1 MIEPSSS
8 NSVSRRV
15 ECSPTDANELSP
27 IPGARLAVRIKRA
40 LKRFGR
46 PLRFRLG
53 IYNQYPPVPLRPD
66 PKLRADRD
74 QCENGDASTLELPS
88 ISIVTPSL
96 NHGRWLRA
104 TIESVT
110 TQRYPRLE
118 FLVRDAASTDDS
130 VDVLKS
136 TLGLSGWVSE
146 RDGGQADAINKAFAQ
161 TRGEIM
167 AWLNSDDMLMPG
179 ALHCV
184 ARYFQRNPGVDVV
197 YGHRIIV
204 DANGDEVGRWILPRH
219 RGAAFLWGDYIPQET
234 MFWRRS
240 LWERV
245 GGRVDTD
252 FEFAMDWELILRFHR
267 AGAKFRR
274 IPRAL
279 GAFRT
284 HPLQKSIAAIHSVG
298 QREFEVLRRP
308 LSPLRRF
315 WYRLDHKSYLAESV
329 LYAWLQRPHA
339 SCKHKP
345 RLSSGISANPDV
357 PEASLEAESI
367 RDRQTR

>member
-1 MIEPSSS
+1 MIEQPASNPSSHT
-8 NSVSRRV
+8 RGRP
-15 ECSPTDANELSP
+15 PTDVNELSP
-27 IPGARLAVRIKRA
+27 VPGARLAVRIKRA

-53 IYNQYPPVPLRPD
+53 IYNQYPPMPLVPDTDLLAER
-66 PKLRADRD
+66 DRS
-74 QCENGDASTLELPS
+74 EGDRHAAASLPS

-110 TQRYPRLE
+110 GQRYPRLE
-118 FLVRDAASTDDS
+118 YFVMDAASTDDS
-130 VDVLKS
+130 VEVLKS
-136 TLGLSGWVSE
+136 ASGLSGWVSE
-146 RDGGQADAINKAFAQ
+146 KDRGQADAINKGFAR
-161 TRGEIM
+161 TRGDIM

-184 ARYFQRNPGVDVV
+184 ARYFQRHPEVDVV
-197 YGHRIIV
+197 YGHRIII

-245 GGRVDTD
+245 GARIDTD

-274 IPRAL
+274 IPRPL

-298 QREFEVLRRP
+298 QREFEILRRP
-308 LSPLRRF
+308 LGPMRRL
-315 WYRLDHKSYLAESV
+315 WYRLDHKSYLAESAV
-329 LYAWLQRPHA
+329 HAWLQRGAPQGA
-339 SCKHKP
+339 PTTAGQKRGSDIEPKP
-345 RLSSGISANPDV
+345 VANQTGV
-357 PEASLEAESI
+357 SL
-367 RDRQTR
+367 